1 MKERETIRTA
11 CVLTDK
17 WIPIFCKRHG
27 EWIRIKKQLYW
38 EWTTQKQ
45 QGFRTSES
53 RFVSRRE
60 AFKIAKAAW
69 QLRIVDWITG
79 EVINWQE
86 RLDVLG
92 ENDLYSEDLR

>member
-1 MKERETIRTA
+1 MSWHISEFKFSAKYTEK
-11 CVLTDK
+11 LY
-17 WIPIFCKRHG
+17 G
-27 EWIRIKKQLYW
+27 LKKQLYW

-69 QLRIVDWITG
+69 QLRVVDWNTG
-79 EVINWQE
+79 EVIDWKE